1 MSRGQTWSCE
11 ETQALITVW
20 SDDYIA
26 QLLAT
31 THKNIH
37 VFNLFS
43 EKMAAWGFNRTAQ
56 QCRIKVKKLRQHYIK
71 VRDSMRNNGCSGD
84 EKEKFPWYDQLD
96 EILGTRPVSSSKHE
110 SLQDDVPIGAPI
122 TAIKTEPD
130 DLSQSSVSRDWCKSG
145 SSEIHLGDESTTSSA
160 QSSESPRPERETN
173 TFRCTVPGG
182 PNKKRKSRVHRF
194 DIFLE
199 SYMQQK
205 QQMDEADRKRRDEER
220 AAFEKFMRMQQE
232 ADERRFKAMQEQQ
245 QVNNQ
250 LLLQMMGIL
259 DQVVKHLKK

>member
-11 ETQALITVW
+11 ETQALIAVW

-71 VRDSMRNNGCSGD
+71 VRDSIRNNGCSGD
-84 EKEKFPWYDQLD
+84 EKDKFPWYDQLD
-96 EILGTRPVSSSKHE
+96 EILGTRPISSPKQA
-110 SLQDDVPIGAPI
+110 SLQDDVPI
-122 TAIKTEPD
+122 TAIKEEPD
-130 DLSQSSVSRDWCKSG
+130 DVSQCSVSREWCKSG

-160 QSSESPRPERETN
+160 PSSESPRPEQETN
-173 TFRCTVPGG
+173 GFRWTVPGAQ
-182 PNKKRKSRVHRF
+182 NKKRKSRVDRF

-205 QQMDEADRKRRDEER
+205 RQMDEADRKRRDEER

>member
-11 ETQALITVW
+11 ETQALIAVW
-20 SDDYIA
+20 SDNYVS

-56 QCRIKVKKLRQHYIK
+56 QCRIKVKKLRQQYIK
-71 VRDSMRNNGCSGD
+71 VRDSIRNNGCFGD
-84 EKEKFPWYDQLD
+84 EKDKFPWYDQLD
-96 EILGTRPVSSSKHE
+96 EILGTSSPKQE
-110 SLQDDVPIGAPI
+110 SLQDNHAVI
-122 TAIKTEPD
+122 TSIKTEPD
-130 DLSQSSVSRDWCKSG
+130 DDLSQCSVSQDWCTNG

-160 QSSESPRPERETN
+160 QSSESPRPEPETN
-173 TFRCTVPGG
+173 TFRWTVPGARS
-182 PNKKRKSRVHRF
+182 KKRKSRVDRF
-194 DIFLE
+194 DSFLE
-199 SYMQQK
+199 SYMRQK
-205 QQMDEADRKRRDEER
+205 RQMDEADRRRRDEER
-220 AAFEKFMRMQQE
+220 AAFETFLRMQQE
-232 ADERRFKAMQEQQ
+232 ADERRFKIMQEQQ